1 MGYKRKAP
9 SDRLY
14 AKTTECIPKS
24 TGFGRRVRGEMAI
37 CRIDEI
43 QIRFGARPG
52 SGPTKVEL
60 GPVTVLVG
68 PNNGGKSRT
77 LADLSDYAGRGNQ
90 TPLAGWEGGLIVE
103 SISMGLPASLE
114 ESLAFL
120 EGRIEKRPEG
130 NIQIRTFPFA
140 VVGGGMAEGLLN
152 LPLRDIDPSQRS
164 PEAVGVKL
172 LGTHAI
178 ALNGR
183 DRFNL
188 ASSSQT
194 GPLDGPPTS
203 HWMAVERD
211 PAAYAQVDAM
221 IHAAFER
228 HLVVRTFRPPQL
240 EPALSEAPVPED
252 LRQSTS
258 EEAIQFQGQA
268 TPLEEFS
275 DGVKVYCG
283 MVAAL
288 ATVPHLLLL
297 IDEPEAFLHPT
308 LSRRLGANLARL
320 ARQRDAR
327 MICAT
332 HSADFLLGCLSEV
345 PQTTVIRLD
354 YRHNTP
360 SAHLLRSSE
369 VKKLSRD
376 PLLRSAD
383 ALDALFARS
392 AIVCEADPDR
402 AFYEEINRRL
412 LDADGRDGAL
422 DPIFLNAQNWQT
434 TLSLA
439 KPLRQAGVPA
449 AVVLDLDTVAEDDVW
464 PQLVAMGTPSSEE
477 RDRILTSR
485 AAARDAI
492 KACGRPAPDAP
503 LRVKLEG
510 LDALNAEQKALVD
523 AAIDELARIGIFVVD
538 AGELENWLPQLGC
551 SNKQRWLT
559 DMLTR
564 LGAPDDAN
572 YVTPGV
578 GDVWTFV
585 ERIANWLEDPGRAGM
600 PGGQEN

>member
-1 MGYKRKAP
+1 M
-9 SDRLY
+9 
-14 AKTTECIPKS
+14 E
-24 TGFGRRVRGEMAI
+24 
-37 CRIDEI
+37 
-43 QIRFGARPG
+43 
-52 SGPTKVEL
+52 
-60 GPVTVLVG
+60 
-68 PNNGGKSRT
+68 
-77 LADLSDYAGRGNQ
+77 
-90 TPLAGWEGGLIVE
+90 
-103 SISMGLPASLE
+103 LPASLE

-120 EGRIEKRPEG
+120 APRIEERHEH
-130 NIQIRTFPFA
+130 QVRIRTFPFA
-140 VVGGGMAEGLLN
+140 IVGGGRDDGRLDLSLAEL
-152 LPLRDIDPSQRS
+152 DPTQYS
-164 PEAVGVKL
+164 PDNVGAKL
-172 LGTHAI
+172 LGPHTI

-188 ASSSQT
+188 ATGSQT
-194 GPLDGPPTS
+194 GALDGPPTT

-211 PAAYAQVDAM
+211 PAIYAQVNSM

-228 HLVVRTFRPPQL
+228 HLVVQTFRPPQL
-240 EPALSEAPVPED
+240 EPALSDEPVPND

-258 EEAIQFQGQA
+258 EDAVQFQKRA

-320 ARQRDAR
+320 ARERDAR

-354 YRHNTP
+354 YRRETP
-360 SAHLLRSSE
+360 GAHLLHSSE
-369 VKKLSRD
+369 VEKLSRD

-392 AIVCEADPDR
+392 AVVCEADSDR

-412 LDADGRDGAL
+412 LDTDGRTGAL
-422 DPIFLNAQNWQT
+422 DPVFLNAQNWQT

-449 AVVLDLDTVAEDDVW
+449 AVVLDLDTLAADDIW
-464 PQLVAMGTPSSEE
+464 PDLVAMGEPSNED
-477 RDRILTSR
+477 RDRILTAR

-492 KACGRPAPDAP
+492 KECGRPAPEAP
-503 LRVKLEG
+503 LRVKING
-510 LDALNAEQKALVD
+510 LGALNEEQNLTVE
-523 AAIDELARIGIFVVD
+523 AAIEELARIGVFVVD
-538 AGELENWLPQLGC
+538 VGELENWLPQLGC
-551 SNKQRWLT
+551 TNKQRWLT
-559 DMLTR
+559 DMLTC

-572 YVTPGV
+572 YIAPGI
-578 GDVWTFV
+578 GDVWDFV
-585 ERIANWLEDPGRAGM
+585 EQIAHWLEDPARAGM
-600 PGGQEN
+600 PAA

>member
-1 MGYKRKAP
+1 MG
-9 SDRLY
+9 
-14 AKTTECIPKS
+14 
-24 TGFGRRVRGEMAI
+24 I
-37 CRIDEI
+37 CRIDQI
-43 QIRFGARPG
+43 RIRFGARPE
-52 SGPTKVEL
+52 SGPTTVEL

-77 LADLSDYAGRGNQ
+77 LSDLQAYAGRGNQ
-90 TPLAGWEGGLIVE
+90 SPMPAWNGGLIVE
-103 SISMGLPASLE
+103 SVAMEHPVSLD

-120 EGRIEKRPEG
+120 APRIKERNEE
-130 NIQIRTFPFA
+130 RVRVRAFPFA
-140 VVGGGMAEGLLN
+140 IVGGGRDDGHLDLRLRELN
-152 LPLRDIDPSQRS
+152 PTDHS
-164 PEAVGVKL
+164 PEKVSAKL

-183 DRFNL
+183 NRFNL
-188 ASSSQT
+188 AEASQT
-194 GPLDGPPTS
+194 GALDGPPTS

-211 PAAYAQVDAM
+211 PAIYARVNSM

-228 HLVVRTFRPPQL
+228 HLVIQTFRPPQL
-240 EPALSEAPVPED
+240 EPALSDEPVPDD

-258 EEAIQFQGQA
+258 EDAVQFQKRA
-268 TPLEEFS
+268 TSLQEFS

-320 ARQRDAR
+320 ARERDAR
-327 MICAT
+327 LICAT

-354 YRHNTP
+354 YRHETP
-360 SAHLLRSSE
+360 AAHLLRSSE
-369 VKKLSRD
+369 VEKLSRD

-392 AIVCEADPDR
+392 AVVCEADSDR

-412 LDADGRDGAL
+412 LDTGGRTGAL
-422 DPIFLNAQNWQT
+422 DPVFLNAQNWQT

-449 AVVLDLDTVAEDDVW
+449 AVVLDLDTLAEDDIW
-464 PQLVAMGTPSSEE
+464 PDLVAMGEPSNED
-477 RDRILTSR
+477 RNRILMAR

-492 KACGRPAPDAP
+492 KECGRPAPEAP
-503 LRVKLEG
+503 LRVKIDG
-510 LDALNAEQKALVD
+510 LGALNEEQKVRVKT
-523 AAIDELARIGIFVVD
+523 AIEELARTGVFVVD
-538 AGELENWLPQLGC
+538 VGELENWLPQLGC
-551 SNKQRWLT
+551 TNKRQWLT

-572 YVTPGV
+572 YIPPGD
-578 GDVWTFV
+578 GDAWDFV
-585 ERIANWLEDPGRAGM
+585 EQIARWLEDPARAGM
-600 PGGQEN
+600 PAD